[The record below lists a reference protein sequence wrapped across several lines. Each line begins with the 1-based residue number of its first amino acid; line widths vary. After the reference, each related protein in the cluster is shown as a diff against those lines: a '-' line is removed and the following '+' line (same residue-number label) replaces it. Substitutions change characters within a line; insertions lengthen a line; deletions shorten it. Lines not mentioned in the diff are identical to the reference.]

1 MRSDTWTA
9 AEVQTLCDLWDAGI
23 RDDAVLSEKIGRT
36 EHAVKT
42 RRRRLGMVRYEH
54 VITAQ
59 TRTSRQRYF
68 STTPIEDGEML
79 MRKKASRRA
88 SKSLADAILAAFPYG
103 TGELPS
109 VATNTFKRQ
118 PPPSLV
124 SRGESM
130 T

>member
-9 AEVQTLCDLWDAGI
+9 AEVRALRDLWDQGI

-36 EHAVKT
+36 IHAVKT

-54 VITAQ
+54 VMATQPRTA
-59 TRTSRQRYF
+59 RYF
-68 STTPIEDGEML
+68 SPAPLEDGEML
-79 MRKKASRRA
+79 LRKKASRRA
-88 SKSLADAILAAFPYG
+88 SQNLADAILAVFPYG
-103 TGELPS
+103 HGELPS
-109 VATNTFKRQ
+109 VANSQFKRQ